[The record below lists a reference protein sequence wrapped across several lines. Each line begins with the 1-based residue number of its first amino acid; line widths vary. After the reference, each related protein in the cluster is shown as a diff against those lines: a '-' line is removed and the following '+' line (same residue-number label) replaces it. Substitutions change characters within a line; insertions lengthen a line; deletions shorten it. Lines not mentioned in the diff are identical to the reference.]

1 MSMVVYI
8 FIFKIKIYKTEQKKL
23 IVQFEKKIYYH
34 LSTTELNI
42 GSIQIVAHL
51 KRFCLTHNLLKSY
64 KKVTAPKIFHNTP
77 GIYIITVFSA
87 RQTE

>member
-23 IVQFEKKIYYH
+23 IVPFKKKKLTII
-34 LSTTELNI
+34 SQKQNSRTNI

-51 KRFCLTHNLLKSY
+51 KRFCLRYHLLKSD
-64 KKVTAPKIFHNTP
+64 KK
-77 GIYIITVFSA
+77 
-87 RQTE
+87 

>member
-23 IVQFEKKIYYH
+23 TVTFEKKKLTIICQKQN
-34 LSTTELNI
+34 SRTNI

-51 KRFCLTHNLLKSY
+51 KRFCL
-64 KKVTAPKIFHNTP
+64 IFHL
-77 GIYIITVFSA
+77 FKSDKK
-87 RQTE
+87 

>member
-23 IVQFEKKIYYH
+23 IVLKKKKLTIICQKQN
-34 LSTTELNI
+34 SRTNI

-51 KRFCLTHNLLKSY
+51 KRFCMTHHLLKSY
-64 KKVTAPKIFHNTP
+64 EK
-77 GIYIITVFSA
+77 
-87 RQTE
+87 